1 MSPLELKLGHFDLK
15 SEFYILIFDMLVSA
29 NQDTK
34 STLEAKPRNE
44 KFLPMN
50 TDTLKPSCQVASNKK
65 HHQDQYCL
73 PGSCPGGQPPRPDP
87 RPGPGQ

>member
-15 SEFYILIFDMLVSA
+15 SESYILIFDMLVSA
-29 NQDTK
+29 HQDTK

-65 HHQDQYCL
+65 HHQDQYCCINDL
-73 PGSCPGGQPPRPDP
+73 TTTSKNVVKFSFH
-87 RPGPGQ
+87 